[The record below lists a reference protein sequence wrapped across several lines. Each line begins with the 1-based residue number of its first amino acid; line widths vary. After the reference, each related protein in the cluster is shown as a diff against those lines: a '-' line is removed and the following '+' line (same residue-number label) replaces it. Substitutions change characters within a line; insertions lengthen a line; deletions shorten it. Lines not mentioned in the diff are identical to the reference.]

1 VKPRIIERASP
12 AHRVWQ
18 MVGWAILI
26 VGILVLA
33 KGQPN
38 YRLLLMSNA
47 AALSVAIL
55 GLNLVVG
62 FSGQISLGHSAF
74 FGFGGYTAAVL
85 IVDHDW
91 PFLATLPVAAV
102 FGGVLGFILG
112 LPALRIRGLYLAL
125 VTLAL
130 AIVFPSIAKID
141 QLNDLTGGANGKPVP
156 VGWHRPSWFPLKVT
170 QQGWQF
176 LVLAALAGLLFYL
189 ASNMVRSRAGR
200 ALVSLRDNE
209 IGATVSGVYPAGW
222 KTGAFAI
229 SAAYASMAGAMLTL
243 AIPIVAPDTGGF
255 VLAIQLITGLVL
267 GGIGIISGSVV
278 GALAI
283 VWLPELTRSWGK
295 FLPLFSEN
303 KTALLA
309 NAAYGIL
316 LIAMMFVMPGG
327 IMWFVRFARSK
338 FVRFVPRLPKVSSL
352 DEDIEVG
359 PISAATVQQTQG
371 GSA

>member
-1 VKPRIIERASP
+1 
-12 AHRVWQ
+12 
-18 MVGWAILI
+18 M
-26 VGILVLA
+26 
-33 KGQPN
+33 
-38 YRLLLMSNA
+38 
-47 AALSVAIL
+47 AIL

-91 PFLATLPVAAV
+91 PFLATLPVAAL
-102 FGGVLGFILG
+102 FGGALGFLLG

-141 QLNDLTGGANGKPVP
+141 QLADITGGANGKPVP

-176 LVLAALAGLLFYL
+176 LVLAAIAGLLFFL

-243 AIPIVAPDTGGF
+243 AIPIVADTGGF
-255 VLAIQLITGLVL
+255 VCPSSDHRAGVGRNRHHLR
-267 GGIGIISGSVV
+267 SVV
-278 GALAI
+278 GKPSC
-283 VWLPELTRSWGK
+283 LPELTRSWGV
-295 FLPLFSEN
+295 LALVSET
-303 KTALLA
+303 KTASA
-309 NAAYGIL
+309 NAAYGFCCR
-316 LIAMMFVMPGG
+316 MM
-327 IMWFVRFARSK
+327 S
-338 FVRFVPRLPKVSSL
+338 
-352 DEDIEVG
+352 
-359 PISAATVQQTQG
+359 
-371 GSA
+371 